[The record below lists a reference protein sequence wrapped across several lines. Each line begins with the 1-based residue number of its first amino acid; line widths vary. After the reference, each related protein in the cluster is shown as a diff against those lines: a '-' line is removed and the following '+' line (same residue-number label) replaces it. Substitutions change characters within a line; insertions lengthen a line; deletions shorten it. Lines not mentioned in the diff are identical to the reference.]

1 MNQSAALDQ
10 IASLLLAD
18 QTQTVNTSMRIPVN
32 LRNAAMIATD
42 ELNLA
47 PSTTT
52 LTVDGLR
59 QQLRALLIRGALDE
73 HYTNYPDSRPSLTEL
88 AQAEADLTNHRLRDQ
103 PDVIAQA
110 AQDIVSVQQHPSPTD
125 VLVWADAQS
134 FFQTRS

>member
-1 MNQSAALDQ
+1 MNQSPALDQ

-52 LTVDGLR
+52 LTVDSLR

-88 AQAEADLTNHRLRDQ
+88 AQAEADLTNHRLRQQ
-103 PDVIAQA
+103 PRVIAQA
-110 AQDIVSVQQHPSPTD
+110 AQDILSVQQNPSPAD
-125 VLVWADAQS
+125 VLVWADAQN
-134 FFQTRS
+134 FYQTRS